1 MSVRWPRLIKLPYSV
16 LKYSVLVHRMTILHI
31 DLHYALSF
39 ISCANV
45 VEWIILLHFSRVCTR
60 LPKLRHSS
68 YSSWVFSPSLLHK
81 MLCCSTYWKPVMR
94 LQGGLL
100 IIRSLYH
107 VLLFYLSSYFTCITC
122 FSFTCI
128 RAFLVYLLLVTPTFR
143 KPALNT
149 YITTKPATNTAIN
162 QYSLTTW

>member
-1 MSVRWPRLIKLPYSV
+1 MSVFTFPSTQNALLFDL
-16 LKYSVLVHRMTILHI
+16 LKAR
-31 DLHYALSF
+31 DEA
-39 ISCANV
+39 
-45 VEWIILLHFSRVCTR
+45 
-60 LPKLRHSS
+60 P
-68 YSSWVFSPSLLHK
+68 
-81 MLCCSTYWKPVMR
+81 
-94 LQGGLL
+94 GGLL

-122 FSFTCI
+122 FSFTCT